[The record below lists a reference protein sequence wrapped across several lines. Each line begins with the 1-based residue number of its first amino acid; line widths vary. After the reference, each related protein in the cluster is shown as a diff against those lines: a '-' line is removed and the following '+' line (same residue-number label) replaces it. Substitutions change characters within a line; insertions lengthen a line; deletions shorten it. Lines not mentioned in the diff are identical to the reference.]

1 MTAAR
6 KPSIV
11 LAADCGGPVGWG
23 HYIRCHAL
31 GAELAGRGARVLLGV
46 RGNRPALH
54 PEVPVIVLG
63 RGEFPGFVRG
73 ALSESDLVV
82 LDLCK
87 WDKVCPS
94 DVPRRAI
101 LASISDRIRPG
112 ITSDIWID
120 PSVSSAGAGAG
131 NQETVILGG
140 GDHVILRR
148 QFDGAPARD
157 CAASPSRVLIAFGGT
172 DQTALTALTLRA
184 LALCA
189 LPIEEVTVVAG
200 EPPSPPVESPPGV
213 RVRVISGVD
222 DMHRL
227 FEWADLG
234 VLTAGTTLFEACVT
248 GLPSVALSLNDDQR
262 TEAAALARRDAVVD
276 LGPVV
281 GQSVESIA
289 RGLVRCLGRPFR
301 ERLARAAQ
309 AAIDGKGRARVAR
322 SLIAAIEHAKAGV
335 FS

>member
-1 MTAAR
+1 MTVTR
-6 KPSIV
+6 GPSIV

-31 GAELAGRGARVLLGV
+31 GAELAARGAQVLLGV

-54 PEVPVIVLG
+54 PEVPVVVFG
-63 RGEFPGFVRG
+63 RDEFPGFLRG
-73 ALSESDLVV
+73 ALGGSDLVV
-82 LDLCK
+82 LDLWK
-87 WDKVCPS
+87 WDEVCPAE
-94 DVPRRAI
+94 VQRQAI
-101 LASISDRIRPG
+101 LATISDRLRPG

-120 PSVSSAGAGAG
+120 PSVSSAGAGAE
-131 NQETVILGG
+131 NLEPAILGG
-140 GDHVILRR
+140 GDYVILRN

-157 CAASPSRVLIAFGGT
+157 CAASPTRVLIAFGGT

-189 LPIEEVTVVAG
+189 LPIEEITIVAS
-200 EPPSPPVESPPGV
+200 EPPSLPVESPPGV
-213 RVRVISGVD
+213 RVRVVSGVD
-222 DMHRL
+222 DMRRL

-248 GLPSVALSLNDDQR
+248 GLPSLVLSLNEDQR

-276 LGPVV
+276 LGPE
-281 GQSVESIA
+281 GEQSVETIA
-289 RGLVRCLGRPFR
+289 RGLHRCLDRSFR
-301 ERLARAAQ
+301 EHLARAAQ
-309 AAIDGKGRARVAR
+309 SAIDGKGRVRVAR